1 MGCESLYRLWNS
13 HLARKGIIQFAA
25 LVLISQVEWAYL
37 PVAGYLRQMDSR
49 AAELSL
55 TERAIAM
62 ESAYYYYGAYLTADS
77 EAVAVGVK
85 DAGAQAAKTEE
96 FKTDTGVAGAVESET
111 EAAKTAVDTAGVEK
125 TETEV
130 TKTEAGAAGAEIT
143 QTEGAETEDAG
154 GSELTER
161 AELADLE
168 VEGVQDAQAEALEE
182 MRIQIVDSDE
192 QGTPAGIQIQPEI
205 QEGMLKEQNRSGNKS
220 TEIPQEEYF
229 KQMLRENGMEDVDNN
244 LTESESGQNE
254 EPGQGEEEN
263 ESFSQGASSS
273 GFELAAVPAY
283 TYDWT
288 KKWTQ
293 DDLRSEF
300 FAVDGSTSMKEEYL
314 NAERLLNEDLIINN
328 EDETQG
334 PQILIYH
341 THASEDFVD
350 SVPGDPST
358 TIVGAGERLT
368 ELLEEYGFRVLH
380 DTGVYDQERDS
391 AYEKALPAV
400 EQILK
405 ENPGIEVVIDL
416 HRDEMANDRRLV
428 MDLQGRPTARFMFFN
443 GLSYLRRQ
451 GEISY
456 LENPYILDN
465 LAFSFQA
472 QVLANEYYPG
482 LTRKIYLKAYRY
494 NMHLCPK
501 SMLIELG
508 AQNNTVEEIMN
519 ACDPLAHVL
528 AMVLKKR

>member
-1 MGCESLYRLWNS
+1 MQL
-13 HLARKGIIQFAA
+13 AA
-25 LVLISQVEWAYL
+25 LVLISQVELTYL
-37 PVAGYLRQMDSR
+37 PVAGYLRQMDSKVT
-49 AAELSL
+49 ELSL
-55 TERAIAM
+55 MERAIAM
-62 ESAYYYYGAYLTADS
+62 ESAYYYYGVYVMTDS
-77 EAVAVGVK
+77 
-85 DAGAQAAKTEE
+85 
-96 FKTDTGVAGAVESET
+96 GAVEVDAEGAGTGEIVAVMET
-111 EAAKTAVDTAGVEK
+111 ESGLAG
-125 TETEV
+125 
-130 TKTEAGAAGAEIT
+130 
-143 QTEGAETEDAG
+143 
-154 GSELTER
+154 
-161 AELADLE
+161 
-168 VEGVQDAQAEALEE
+168 
-182 MRIQIVDSDE
+182 MDSDE
-192 QGTPAGIQIQPEI
+192 EGTPTGIRIQPEI
-205 QEGMLKEQNRSGNKS
+205 QKEMLKEQEAALEAQGQKNQKEKDREDHKSNNKEDYAEQRSLWNES

-229 KQMLRENGMEDVDNN
+229 KQMLRENGIEDFDNN
-244 LTESESGQNE
+244 FVENESGQNAE
-254 EPGQGEEEN
+254 TDQNMTEN
-263 ESFSQGASSS
+263 ESFSPETSSS

-288 KKWTQ
+288 KQWTE

-314 NAERLLNEDLIINN
+314 DVERLLSEDLILNN
-328 EDETQG
+328 EEEAQG

-350 SVPGDPST
+350 SIQGDPST
-358 TIVGAGERLT
+358 TIVGAGDRLT
-368 ELLEEYGFRVLH
+368 ELLEGYGFRVLH
-380 DTGVYDQERDS
+380 DAGVYDQVRDN

-405 ENPGIEVVIDL
+405 ENPSIEVVIDL

-443 GLSYLRRQ
+443 GLSYLRKQ
-451 GEISY
+451 GEITY

>member
-1 MGCESLYRLWNS
+1 MGCGNLYRLWNS
-13 HLARKGIIQFAA
+13 HLARKGIIHFAA
-25 LVLISQVEWAYL
+25 LVLISQVEMAYL

-62 ESAYYYYGAYLTADS
+62 ESAYYYYGAYVTADS
-77 EAVAVGVK
+77 EVVEAGVK
-85 DAGAQAAKTEE
+85 DAGTQAAKTEE
-96 FKTDTGVAGAVESET
+96 SKTDAGV
-111 EAAKTAVDTAGVEK
+111 AGVEK
-125 TETEV
+125 SEMGAAKTEV
-130 TKTEAGAAGAEIT
+130 GAKGAEIT
-143 QTEGAETEDAG
+143 ETEGAETEGAG
-154 GSELTER
+154 GSELTEL
-161 AELADLE
+161 AELADSE
-168 VEGVQDAQAEALEE
+168 AEGVQDAQAEAPEE

-192 QGTPAGIQIQPEI
+192 QGTPTGIQIQPEI
-205 QEGMLKEQNRSGNKS
+205 QEGMLKEQNRSGNES

-229 KQMLRENGMEDVDNN
+229 KQMLRENGIEDVDNN
-244 LTESESGQNE
+244 LAEIEPGSNE
-254 EPGQGEEEN
+254 DIGQGEEQN

-273 GFELAAVPAY
+273 GFELAAAPAY

-288 KKWTQ
+288 RQWTG

-314 NAERLLNEDLIINN
+314 NAERLLNEDLILNN
-328 EDETQG
+328 EDEAQG

-358 TIVGAGERLT
+358 TIVGAGDRLT
-368 ELLEEYGFRVLH
+368 ELLEGYGFRVLH
-380 DTGVYDQERDS
+380 DTGVYDQERDN

>member
-1 MGCESLYRLWNS
+1 MGCGNLYRLWNS
-13 HLARKGIIQFAA
+13 HLARKGIIHFAA
-25 LVLISQVEWAYL
+25 LVLISQVEMAYL

-62 ESAYYYYGAYLTADS
+62 ESAYYYYGAYVTADS
-77 EAVAVGVK
+77 EALAVGVK
-85 DAGAQAAKTEE
+85 DAGTQAAKTEE
-96 FKTDTGVAGAVESET
+96 SKTDAGVAGAEESET
-111 EAAKTAVDTAGVEK
+111 EATKTAVDT
-125 TETEV
+125 T
-130 TKTEAGAAGAEIT
+130 GAEIT
-143 QTEGAETEDAG
+143 ETEGAETEDAVG
-154 GSELTER
+154 LELTELTEL
-161 AELADLE
+161 AELADSE
-168 VEGVQDAQAEALEE
+168 AEGVQDAQAEAPEE

-192 QGTPAGIQIQPEI
+192 QGTPTGIQIQPEI
-205 QEGMLKEQNRSGNKS
+205 QEGMLKEQNRSGNES
-220 TEIPQEEYF
+220 SEIPQEEYF
-229 KQMLRENGMEDVDNN
+229 KQMLRENGIEDVDNN
-244 LTESESGQNE
+244 LAEIESGSNE
-254 EPGQGEEEN
+254 DIGQGEEQN

-273 GFELAAVPAY
+273 GFELAAAPAY

-288 KKWTQ
+288 RQWTG

-314 NAERLLNEDLIINN
+314 NAERLLNEDLILNN

-358 TIVGAGERLT
+358 TIVGAGDRLT
-368 ELLEEYGFRVLH
+368 ELLEGYGFRVLH
-380 DTGVYDQERDS
+380 DTGVYDQERDN

>member
-1 MGCESLYRLWNS
+1 MGCGNLYRLWNS

-25 LVLISQVEWAYL
+25 LVLISQVELAYL
-37 PVAGYLRQMDSR
+37 PVAGYLRQMDSK

-55 TERAIAM
+55 VERAIAM
-62 ESAYYYYGAYLTADS
+62 ESAYYYYGAYVTADS
-77 EAVAVGVK
+77 GAVAVEAEG
-85 DAGAQAAKTEE
+85 AG
-96 FKTDTGVAGAVESET
+96 TGT
-111 EAAKTAVDTAGVEK
+111 
-125 TETEV
+125 
-130 TKTEAGAAGAEIT
+130 TEAGIEVKV
-143 QTEGAETEDAG
+143 EGAGMGTAEVGEEVKATGAGVVGMEATETDVVENG
-154 GSELTER
+154 GTEIEGVGATEMPEL
-161 AELADLE
+161 AELEDSD
-168 VEGVQDAQAEALEE
+168 VEG
-182 MRIQIVDSDE
+182 
-192 QGTPAGIQIQPEI
+192 TPTGIQIQ
-205 QEGMLKEQNRSGNKS
+205 Q
-220 TEIPQEEYF
+220 EIPQEEYF
-229 KQMLRENGMEDVDNN
+229 KQMLRENGIEDVDNDLAEN
-244 LTESESGQNE
+244 ESRQNE
-254 EPGQGEEEN
+254 EMDQGETEN
-263 ESFSQGASSS
+263 GSFSHGASSS

-288 KKWTQ
+288 KQWTG

-314 NAERLLNEDLIINN
+314 DAERLLNEDLILKN
-328 EDETQG
+328 EEGVQG

-350 SVPGDPST
+350 SIPGDPST
-358 TIVGAGERLT
+358 TIVGAGDRLT
-368 ELLEEYGFRVLH
+368 ELLEGYGFRVLH
-380 DTGVYDQERDS
+380 DTGVYDQERDN

-405 ENPGIEVVIDL
+405 ENPSIEVVIDL

-443 GLSYLRRQ
+443 GLSYLRKQ

>member
-1 MGCESLYRLWNS
+1 MGCGNLYRLWNS

-25 LVLISQVEWAYL
+25 LVLISQVELAYL
-37 PVAGYLRQMDSR
+37 PVAGYLRQMDSKV
-49 AAELSL
+49 AELSL
-55 TERAIAM
+55 MERAIAM
-62 ESAYYYYGAYLTADS
+62 ESAYYYYGAYVTADS
-77 EAVAVGVK
+77 
-85 DAGAQAAKTEE
+85 
-96 FKTDTGVAGAVESET
+96 GAVTVEAEGAGTGTT
-111 EAAKTAVDTAGVEK
+111 EAGIEAKAEGAGTNAEAGTVGMEA

-130 TKTEAGAAGAEIT
+130 VENGGTEIEGVGA
-143 QTEGAETEDAG
+143 TEMTE
-154 GSELTER
+154 L
-161 AELADLE
+161 AEL
-168 VEGVQDAQAEALEE
+168 VEPDAK
-182 MRIQIVDSDE
+182 
-192 QGTPAGIQIQPEI
+192 GTPTGIQIQ
-205 QEGMLKEQNRSGNKS
+205 Q
-220 TEIPQEEYF
+220 EIPQEEYF
-229 KQMLRENGMEDVDNN
+229 KQMLRENGIEDVDNDLAEN
-244 LTESESGQNE
+244 ESRQNE
-254 EPGQGEEEN
+254 EMDQGETEN
-263 ESFSQGASSS
+263 GSFSHGASSS

-288 KKWTQ
+288 KQWTG

-314 NAERLLNEDLIINN
+314 DAERLLNENLILSD
-328 EDETQG
+328 EDEGQG

-350 SVPGDPST
+350 SIPGDPST
-358 TIVGAGERLT
+358 TIVGAGDRLT
-368 ELLEEYGFRVLH
+368 ELLEGYGFRVLH
-380 DTGVYDQERDS
+380 DTGVYDQERDN

-405 ENPGIEVVIDL
+405 ENPSIEVVIDL

-443 GLSYLRRQ
+443 GLSYLRKQ

>member
-1 MGCESLYRLWNS
+1 MGCGNLYRLWNS
-13 HLARKGIIQFAA
+13 HLARKGIIHFAA
-25 LVLISQVEWAYL
+25 LVLISQVEMAYL

-62 ESAYYYYGAYLTADS
+62 ESAYYYYGAYVTADS
-77 EAVAVGVK
+77 EALAVGVK
-85 DAGAQAAKTEE
+85 DAGTQAAKTEE
-96 FKTDTGVAGAVESET
+96 SKTDAGVAGAEESEMG
-111 EAAKTAVDTAGVEK
+111 AAKTAVDT
-125 TETEV
+125 T
-130 TKTEAGAAGAEIT
+130 GAEIT
-143 QTEGAETEDAG
+143 ETEGAETEDAVG
-154 GSELTER
+154 LELTELTEL
-161 AELADLE
+161 AELADSE
-168 VEGVQDAQAEALEE
+168 AEGVQDAQAEAPEE

-192 QGTPAGIQIQPEI
+192 QGTPTGIQIQPEI
-205 QEGMLKEQNRSGNKS
+205 QEGMLKEQNRSGNES
-220 TEIPQEEYF
+220 SEIPQEEYF
-229 KQMLRENGMEDVDNN
+229 KQMLRENGIEDVDNN
-244 LTESESGQNE
+244 LAEIESGSNE
-254 EPGQGEEEN
+254 DIGQGEEQN

-273 GFELAAVPAY
+273 GFELAAAPAY

-288 KKWTQ
+288 RQWTG

-314 NAERLLNEDLIINN
+314 NAERLLNEDLILNN

-358 TIVGAGERLT
+358 TIVGAGDRLT
-368 ELLEEYGFRVLH
+368 ELLEGYGFRVLH
-380 DTGVYDQERDS
+380 DTGVYDQERDN

>member
-1 MGCESLYRLWNS
+1 MGCGNLYRLWNS
-13 HLARKGIIQFAA
+13 HLARKGIIHFAA
-25 LVLISQVEWAYL
+25 LVLISQVEMAYL

-62 ESAYYYYGAYLTADS
+62 ESAYYYYGAYVTADS
-77 EAVAVGVK
+77 EALAVGVK
-85 DAGAQAAKTEE
+85 DAGTQAAKTEE
-96 FKTDTGVAGAVESET
+96 SKTDAGVAGAEESET
-111 EAAKTAVDTAGVEK
+111 EAIKTAVDT
-125 TETEV
+125 T
-130 TKTEAGAAGAEIT
+130 GAEIT
-143 QTEGAETEDAG
+143 ETEGAETEDAVG
-154 GSELTER
+154 LELTELTEL
-161 AELADLE
+161 AELADSE
-168 VEGVQDAQAEALEE
+168 AEGVQDAQAEAPEE

-192 QGTPAGIQIQPEI
+192 QGTPTGIQIQPEI
-205 QEGMLKEQNRSGNKS
+205 QEGMLKEQNRSGNES
-220 TEIPQEEYF
+220 SEIPQEEYF
-229 KQMLRENGMEDVDNN
+229 KQMLRENGIEDVDNN
-244 LTESESGQNE
+244 LAEIESGSNE
-254 EPGQGEEEN
+254 DIGQGEEQN

-273 GFELAAVPAY
+273 GFELAAAPAY

-288 KKWTQ
+288 RQWTG

-314 NAERLLNEDLIINN
+314 NAERLLNEDLILNN

-358 TIVGAGERLT
+358 TIVGAGDRLT
-368 ELLEEYGFRVLH
+368 ELLEGYGFRVLH
-380 DTGVYDQERDS
+380 DTGVYDQERDN

>member
-1 MGCESLYRLWNS
+1 M
-13 HLARKGIIQFAA
+13 
-25 LVLISQVEWAYL
+25 YL
-37 PVAGYLRQMDSR
+37 PVSGYLRQMDSR

-55 TERAIAM
+55 AERAIAM
-62 ESAYYYYGAYLTADS
+62 ESAYYYYGAYVTADS
-77 EAVAVGVK
+77 GAVAAVAEGEK
-85 DAGAQAAKTEE
+85 SEQEAQAQP
-96 FKTDTGVAGAVESET
+96 SE
-111 EAAKTAVDTAGVEK
+111 G
-125 TETEV
+125 
-130 TKTEAGAAGAEIT
+130 I
-143 QTEGAETEDAG
+143 Q
-154 GSELTER
+154 L
-161 AELADLE
+161 
-168 VEGVQDAQAEALEE
+168 
-182 MRIQIVDSDE
+182 QIVDSGE
-192 QGTPAGIQIQPEI
+192 TGISMGIQIQPEI
-205 QEGMLKEQNRSGNKS
+205 QEEMLKEQEAA
-220 TEIPQEEYF
+220 EIPLEEYF
-229 KQMLRENGMEDVDNN
+229 RQMLRENGIEASDHN
-244 LTESESGQNE
+244 LTDNESGQNKE
-254 EPGQGEEEN
+254 TDQGVQEN
-263 ESFSQGASSS
+263 ENFSSGVSAF

-288 KKWTQ
+288 KQWTE

-314 NAERLLNEDLIINN
+314 DAERLLNKDLILNS
-328 EDETQG
+328 EEETG
-334 PQILIYH
+334 EPQILIYH

-358 TIVGAGERLT
+358 TIVGAGDCLT
-368 ELLEEYGFRVLH
+368 ELLEGYGFRVLH
-380 DTGVYDQERDS
+380 DTGVYDQERDN

-443 GLSYLRRQ
+443 GLSYLRKQ

-528 AMVLKKR
+528 AMVLKKG

>member
-1 MGCESLYRLWNS
+1 VGCGNLYRLWNS

-25 LVLISQVEWAYL
+25 LVLISQVEMVYL

-49 AAELSL
+49 VAELSL
-55 TERAIAM
+55 AERAIAM
-62 ESAYYYYGAYLTADS
+62 ESAYYYYGAYITADS
-77 EAVAVGVK
+77 QAVAV
-85 DAGAQAAKTEE
+85 DAEGAG
-96 FKTDTGVAGAVESET
+96 TGVT
-111 EAAKTAVDTAGVEK
+111 EADAEAKAEGAGMGVMEAG
-125 TETEV
+125 
-130 TKTEAGAAGAEIT
+130 TEAEATGVNEPGAEASEGAEI
-143 QTEGAETEDAG
+143 ESFGETEM
-154 GSELTER
+154 T
-161 AELADLE
+161 
-168 VEGVQDAQAEALEE
+168 ALEGL
-182 MRIQIVDSDE
+182 RIQIMDSDE
-192 QGTPAGIQIQPEI
+192 EETPTGIQIQPEV
-205 QEGMLKEQNRSGNKS
+205 QEEMLREQEAA
-220 TEIPQEEYF
+220 EIPQEEYF
-229 KQMLRENGMEDVDNN
+229 KQMLRENGIEDSDNDLAEN
-244 LTESESGQNE
+244 ESGQNAQTD
-254 EPGQGEEEN
+254 QGMTEN
-263 ESFSQGASSS
+263 GSFSYGTSAS

-288 KKWTQ
+288 KQWTG

-314 NAERLLNEDLIINN
+314 DAERLLNEDLILNN
-328 EDETQG
+328 EEETQG

-358 TIVGAGERLT
+358 TIVGAGNRLT
-368 ELLEEYGFRVLH
+368 ELLEGYGFRVLH
-380 DTGVYDQERDS
+380 DTGVYDQERDN

-405 ENPGIEVVIDL
+405 ENPSIEVVIDL

-443 GLSYLRRQ
+443 GLSYLRKQ

-528 AMVLKKR
+528 AMVLKKG

>member
-1 MGCESLYRLWNS
+1 MGCGNLYRLWNS
-13 HLARKGIIQFAA
+13 HLARKGIIHFAA
-25 LVLISQVEWAYL
+25 LVLISQVEMAYL

-62 ESAYYYYGAYLTADS
+62 ESAYYYYGAYVTADS
-77 EAVAVGVK
+77 EALAVGVK
-85 DAGAQAAKTEE
+85 DAGTQAAKTEE
-96 FKTDTGVAGAVESET
+96 SKTDAGVAGAEESET
-111 EAAKTAVDTAGVEK
+111 EATKTAVDT
-125 TETEV
+125 T
-130 TKTEAGAAGAEIT
+130 GAEIT
-143 QTEGAETEDAG
+143 ETEGAETEDAVG
-154 GSELTER
+154 LELTELTEL
-161 AELADLE
+161 AELADSE
-168 VEGVQDAQAEALEE
+168 AEGVQDAQAEAPEE

-192 QGTPAGIQIQPEI
+192 QGTPTGIQIQPEI
-205 QEGMLKEQNRSGNKS
+205 QEGMLKEQNRSGNES
-220 TEIPQEEYF
+220 SEIPQEEYF
-229 KQMLRENGMEDVDNN
+229 KQMLRENGIEDVDNN
-244 LTESESGQNE
+244 LAEIESGSNE
-254 EPGQGEEEN
+254 DIGQGEEQN

-273 GFELAAVPAY
+273 RFELAAAPAY

-288 KKWTQ
+288 RQWTG

-314 NAERLLNEDLIINN
+314 NAERLLNEDLILND

-358 TIVGAGERLT
+358 TIVGAGDRLT
-368 ELLEEYGFRVLH
+368 ELLEGYGFRVLH
-380 DTGVYDQERDS
+380 DTGVYDQERDN